1 MSSATDI
8 RTMLTD
14 AAQRLF
20 ADHVTQK
27 ILAAAKYDGWS
38 AALWSEL
45 EKAELPR
52 VGVPEVCDG
61 AGGGLSDAAAVL
73 RLSARHAAP
82 VPLAETFLAGWLLST
97 AGLKVPRGPLTV
109 GGLPGDTLT
118 AVQDGAAWRVSG
130 ALKRV
135 PFARVAKHLMLL
147 ADTAQGLHVVM
158 VDAAQCAIT
167 PGRNLASEPRDEVT
181 LTNVSAISAA
191 PAGKGVSRDS
201 LQARGSLLRAVQIGG
216 ALEHALALACEH
228 ARQRTQFGRK
238 IAQFQAIQQ
247 ELARC
252 GGEVAAAVAAALSAA
267 GVVERLADD
276 ASAEA
281 AHQVL
286 LAVAGAKIRAAD
298 AAREAVAITH
308 QVHGAIG
315 VTDEYALHHVTLR
328 ALAWREEFG
337 NEAYWSM
344 RLGRAMLA
352 RGADACWPALSAA

>member
-1 MSSATDI
+1 
-8 RTMLTD
+8 
-14 AAQRLF
+14 
-20 ADHVTQK
+20 
-27 ILAAAKYDGWS
+27 
-38 AALWSEL
+38 
-45 EKAELPR
+45 
-52 VGVPEVCDG
+52 
-61 AGGGLSDAAAVL
+61 
-73 RLSARHAAP
+73 
-82 VPLAETFLAGWLLST
+82 
-97 AGLKVPRGPLTV
+97 
-109 GGLPGDTLT
+109 
-118 AVQDGAAWRVSG
+118 
-130 ALKRV
+130 
-135 PFARVAKHLMLL
+135 
-147 ADTAQGLHVVM
+147 M

-286 LAVAGAKIRAAD
+286 LAVAGAKIRAAAVALGVGVGSVCSHGCGIYD
-298 AAREAVAITH
+298 AARV
-308 QVHGAIG
+308 
-315 VTDEYALHHVTLR
+315 R
-328 ALAWREEFG
+328 A
-337 NEAYWSM
+337 
-344 RLGRAMLA
+344 
-352 RGADACWPALSAA
+352 